1 MNIKN
6 LYKYSALL
14 LLLLNGSLYAVDFD
28 FKTFGTIGAVYND
41 SDYTYRKDICQEDG
55 STKDISFKTDSIAG
69 LQTSL
74 YLNDNFSIIAQGIVK
89 NNYNDE
95 IRARLDWA
103 YLKYDTNE
111 NLSLKI
117 GRIRTPYYNNSENLN
132 IGYSNL
138 MIRESVEVYGQ
149 VPFTSFNGAML
160 KYTDTFGNFFYALE
174 AGGGRE
180 DLVVPIH
187 TLHQN
192 VNVDIDNLYTMNVTF
207 GTNIVEFRA
216 TYLQA
221 DISATNTSLNYLFSS
236 LRNFGLNELASKYE
250 FVDKKSKYLGFGVFV
265 DYNNIIFN
273 SEYGQRR
280 IPSYFADIH
289 GYYTTLGYNFEKT
302 IPFIT
307 YAKSKMDVPTY
318 NANTP
323 SSDLN
328 AILKAQNLAQSSIT
342 LGVKQYI
349 NKNIDIKFQYE
360 HITPKGESGSYHLNT
375 GANPQSMNVF
385 SFAMDFIF

>member
-6 LYKYSALL
+6 FYKYSALL
-14 LLLLNGSLYAVDFD
+14 LLVKSSIYALDFD

-41 SDYTYRKDICQEDG
+41 SNYIYRKDIFQKDG

-74 YLNDNFSIIAQGIVK
+74 YLNDNLSIIAQGILK
-89 NNYNDE
+89 NDYDDE
-95 IRARLDWA
+95 IRAKLDWA
-103 YLKYDTNE
+103 YIKYDTNE
-111 NLSLKI
+111 NISLKV

-149 VPFTSFNGAML
+149 VPFSSFNGAML
-160 KYTDTFGNFFYALE
+160 KYTNTIGNFFYALE
-174 AGGGRE
+174 AGGGIE
-180 DLVVPIH
+180 KLIVPIH
-187 TLHQN
+187 SLHQD
-192 VNVDIDNLYTMNVTF
+192 VNVDIDDLYTLNLTF
-207 GTNIVEFRA
+207 GTNIIEFRA

-221 DISATNTSLNYLFSS
+221 DISATNASLNYLFSS
-236 LRNFGLNELASKYE
+236 LKGAGLNELASKYE
-250 FVDKKSKYLGFGVFV
+250 FVDKKSKYLGYGVFI

-280 IPSYFADIH
+280 IPSYFADVH
-289 GYYTTLGYNFEKT
+289 GYYATLGYNFEKT

-318 NANTP
+318 EASTP
-323 SSDLN
+323 SADLN
-328 AILKAQNLAQSSIT
+328 AILRAQNLAQSSTT

-349 NKNIDIKFQYE
+349 NKNIDIKLQYE
-360 HITPKGESGSYHLNT
+360 HIVPKGEHGSYHLNT
-375 GANPQSMNVF
+375 GITPHDMNVF